1 MDLLIIIIRLYSCR
15 YCENV
20 YIYSRLAVKYAHPRT
35 RRQNIM
41 INLNSYDTLGKNGLA
56 MMQSG
61 LNTANAASA
70 QVLESGADPMSIAAA
85 SMDMS
90 QAKAQMAVGAWLVK
104 QQNELMETSLQIF
117 GIGKNYTGLA

>member
-1 MDLLIIIIRLYSCR
+1 
-15 YCENV
+15 
-20 YIYSRLAVKYAHPRT
+20 
-35 RRQNIM
+35 M
-41 INLNSYDTLGKNGLA
+41 INLKSFDTLGANGLA

-70 QVLESGADPMSIAAA
+70 QVLESGADPMSIAKA

-90 QAKAQMAVGAWLVK
+90 QAKVQMAVGSWLVK

-117 GIGKNYTGLA
+117 GIGQKHSGLY